1 MKIEYYI
8 FNPCGNITAL
18 VTSSIEKRF
27 YNKISTAIMK
37 NDNSVEQVGFVD
49 LKEKTVKLN
58 MSGDE
63 FCGNAAMSAAVLS
76 YITKGNKDKTEIEV
90 DVLPMGEKVTV
101 TVKKT
106 DDGYSCIGLFKTPA
120 ICADYSFKAGNNE
133 YSFPVVALNGIK
145 HIVADTGLS
154 EQAARSVIKPAAKK
168 LNTPA
173 AGIMI
178 YNNNTGDLKPLV
190 YVSAANT
197 LFLENSCASGS
208 CAVAA
213 AKCKI
218 GNTITLKEPGG
229 NLEVAN
235 KGKYITIGENI
246 KFIKKCLEEI

>member
-18 VTSSIEKRF
+18 VTSKTEKRF

-63 FCGNAAMSAAVLS
+63 FCGNAAMSAAVLFCELNGEAE
-76 YITKGNKDKTEIEV
+76 KADIEV
-90 DVLPMGEKVTV
+90 EVLPMAEKVTV
-101 TVKKT
+101 TAKKT
-106 DDGYSCIGLFKTPA
+106 DDGYRCLGLFKTPA
-120 ICADYSFKAGNNE
+120 ICDDYSFKAGNNE

-145 HIVADTGLS
+145 HIIADTGLS

-235 KGKYITIGENI
+235 KGEYITIGENI